1 MRLAVLVVL
10 CLACA
15 VVAQEEEAPA
25 GRLTIGSKSFTESV
39 LLGELLAERARREG
53 LRVEYKDSLRGTRLV
68 FESVKS
74 GAIDVYPEYTGTLLR
89 EIFADQGMETEAELR
104 AALAELGLAMSEPI
118 GFNNTYAIGV
128 LPATAEEYGLET
140 IADLRDAPDLRMGFT
155 NEFIERDDGW
165 RPLKAAYDLPQ
176 ADIRGIDHD
185 LGYQALG
192 SGAIDAKE
200 IYTTDAKIQSM
211 GLAVLRDTIDHFPR
225 YDAVWIYR
233 ADLAQRNPAA
243 MRAIE
248 SLTGVLD
255 EAAMSAL
262 NAQVEVDGRTE
273 AEVAK
278 NYFDAGGAA
287 VGTLTLGD
295 RVRRAAADIPRTTVE
310 HAVLVGASM
319 LLAIAIAIPLGVL
332 AAHSK
337 RFEQVVLNTSGILQT
352 IPSLALLALL
362 VSLLAITGQI
372 PTIIA
377 LFVYSLLP
385 IVRTTHAGLTQIPQS
400 VRDSA
405 RSLGLPTGRTL
416 LFVELPLALPSI
428 FAGIKTAVVIN
439 VGTATLGGFIAA
451 GGYGD
456 PILAGIRR
464 VDTVLILAGLIPAAL
479 MAIVLTLL
487 LDTAE
492 RAISPAGVR
501 GEKR

>member
-1 MRLAVLVVL
+1 VRYVALLLVLL
-10 CLACA
+10 CSCLARG
-15 VVAQEEEAPA
+15 QDS
-25 GRLTIGSKSFTESV
+25 LTIGSKSFTESV
-39 LLGELLAERARREG
+39 LLGELLAEKARRAG
-53 LRVEYKDSLRGTRLV
+53 LTVEHKDSLRGQLV
-68 FESVKS
+68 YESVKS

-89 EIFADQGMETEAELR
+89 EIFADQGLSTERQLR
-104 AALAELGLAMSEPI
+104 EALSAIGLSMSEPI

-128 LPATAEEYGLET
+128 LPATAEEYGLQT
-140 IADLRDAPDLRMGFT
+140 IADLRNAPKLRMGFT
-155 NEFIERDDGW
+155 NEFIERRDGW
-165 RPLKAAYDLPQ
+165 RALRDAYELPQ
-176 ADIRGIDHD
+176 TDIRGIDHD
-185 LGYQALG
+185 LGYRALG

-200 IYTTDAKIQSM
+200 VYTTDAKIQSM
-211 GLAVLRDTIDHFPR
+211 GLTVLRDTIDHFPR

-233 ADLAQRNPAA
+233 ADLPQRNPAA
-243 MRAIE
+243 MRAIG

-255 EAAMSAL
+255 ESAMSAL

-273 AEVAK
+273 AEVARA
-278 NYFDAGGAA
+278 YLDGAA
-287 VGTLTLGD
+287 TQDALTTGD
-295 RVRRAAADIPRTTVE
+295 RIRRAAADIPETTAE
-310 HAVLVGASM
+310 HAVLVGVSM
-319 LLAIAIAIPLGVL
+319 LLAIAIAMPLGVL
-332 AAHSK
+332 AAHST
-337 RFEQVVLNTSGILQT
+337 RFEQVVLNLSGILQT

-362 VSLLAITGQI
+362 VSLLAITGQV

-405 RSLGLPTGRTL
+405 RSLGLPKGSML
-416 LFVELPLALPSI
+416 LFVELPLALPSV

-479 MAIVLTLL
+479 MAIMLTLL
-487 LDTAE
+487 LDVLE
-492 RAISPAGVR
+492 RVLSPVAR
-501 GEKR
+501 GGNR

>member
-1 MRLAVLVVL
+1 MR
-10 CLACA
+10 CLALLLVLLCSC
-15 VVAQEEEAPA
+15 VSRGQET
-25 GRLTIGSKSFTESV
+25 LKIGSKSFTESV
-39 LLGELLAERARREG
+39 LLGELLAEKARREG
-53 LRVEYKDSLRGTRLV
+53 LTVEHKDSLRGTRLV
-68 FESVKS
+68 FEAVKS
-74 GAIDVYPEYTGTLLR
+74 GAIDVYPEYTGTLIGEL
-89 EIFADQGMETEAELR
+89 FADRDVATDAELR
-104 AALAELGLAMSEPI
+104 QALADVGLAMSDPI

-128 LPATAEEYGLET
+128 LPETAERFGLAA
-140 IADLRDAPDLRMGFT
+140 IADLRKAPNLRMGFT

-165 RPLKAAYDLPQ
+165 RPLKEAYDLPQ
-176 ADIRGIDHD
+176 TDIRGIDHD

-200 IYTTDAKIQSM
+200 LYTTDAKIQSM
-211 GLAVLRDTIDHFPR
+211 GLTVLRDTIDHFPR

-233 ADLAQRNPAA
+233 ADLPERSPAA

-248 SLTGVLD
+248 ALTNVLD

-262 NAQVEVDGRTE
+262 NARVDIDGRTE
-273 AEVAK
+273 AEVARA
-278 NYFDAGGAA
+278 YFDNAKTPDGA
-287 VGTLTLGD
+287 LTTGD
-295 RVRRAAADIPRTTVE
+295 RLRRAAADIPRTTAE

-319 LLAIAIAIPLGVL
+319 MLAITIAVPLGVL
-332 AAHSK
+332 AAHSR
-337 RFEQVVLNTSGILQT
+337 RFEQVVLNVSGILQT

-405 RSLGLPTGRTL
+405 RSLGLPRGSML

-487 LDTAE
+487 LDGVE
-492 RAISPAGVR
+492 RMLSPAGVR
-501 GEKR
+501 GGIR